1 MAELFR
7 YIERNFVAPSGKEAI
22 DVGRQSDL
30 QNSLRDAI
38 SERLPRDRLRSMADG
53 FITEHFRSPR
63 EDPLQI
69 GQQLRSFRER
79 LAQPLDGTDAI
90 NQLIAATFNS
100 DARGLVASDAFLADK
115 ALLDDILVS
124 VKISTGFDRV
134 NAHDLVA
141 MRQVIAF
148 IEDVASNRLAD
159 GTAEGIRAAL
169 RRPIRIPSEFVF
181 QVATSAEGQP
191 SPPSEP
197 RDESAARQRASLLAE
212 QQHFK
217 RAYEMIMSL
226 PPDQFEMKPVSSKAD
241 GKVTRNSSRST
252 STKETSR
259 RGECTYATDAKS
271 ATPTF
276 LAISDDAIEQLGVDV
291 NKTLERAKIDIA
303 GAPVSQVIANIKRK
317 WQDVSE
323 QLAPYQAPAPTK
335 VFRLGAHLFAVQ
347 DSAATIATGTG
358 EIP

>member
-7 YIERNFVAPSGKEAI
+7 YIEQAFVAPSDKQAI

-30 QNSLRDAI
+30 QDRLRDAV
-38 SERLPRDRLRSMADG
+38 SERLPRDRLRGMADA
-53 FITEHFRSPR
+53 FIAQHFRSR
-63 EDPLQI
+63 LDDPLQM

-79 LAQPLDGTDAI
+79 LAHPLHGTDGI
-90 NQLIAATFNS
+90 DQLIAATFDS
-100 DARGLVASDAFLADK
+100 DARDLVASDAFLADK

-148 IEDVASNRLAD
+148 IEDVASGNLASAT
-159 GTAEGIRAAL
+159 GGITRAVL
-169 RRPIRIPSEFVF
+169 RRPIRIPSEFV
-181 QVATSAEGQP
+181 AARAEVQP

-197 RDESAARQRASLLAE
+197 PDESAARQYAALLAE

-226 PPDQFEMKPVSSKAD
+226 PPDQFEMRPVSSKVD
-241 GKVTRNSSRST
+241 GHNAVESDSG
-252 STKETSR
+252 KETPG
-259 RGECTYATDAKS
+259 RGGCAYEMDAAS
-271 ATPTF
+271 ATPSF
-276 LAISDDAIEQLGVDV
+276 LAIPDAAIERLGADV
-291 NKTLERAKIDIA
+291 KKTLQRAKIDIA
-303 GAPVSQVIANIKRK
+303 GAPVSHVISMIKSQ
-317 WQDVSE
+317 WQDVSQ
-323 QLAPYQAPAPTK
+323 QLAPYQAPAPSR

-347 DSAATIATGTG
+347 DSAATLAAGTR
-358 EIP
+358 EVQ